1 MGVTSLLEGTAPAA
15 ITFRRIMFTY
25 TVKTT
30 KPKRRSKT
38 DALYKERR
46 TYDVTLY
53 DGDKEVAVRAVPSVT
68 TILDAMGGDK
78 TQRLVGWAKR
88 ETYHHIQAAF
98 AGLDLEEEV
107 VKLQEEVAS
116 ENSPPAAKSV
126 LQQMVMMRTA
136 EEGRSAFEK
145 ESSRIKDFGSRA
157 HDVLKELLTGNES
170 VDIPDDLTRVVQ
182 AGQAWLRDEGITP
195 IAIEIPVFQVK
206 YPVVFEGH
214 EDLHQRIYYAGTVDG
229 IGLDRSDELV
239 IWDWKTGGL
248 YAEGRMQLAAYAAA
262 LHSIQYTH
270 PDIYQAMAHTGDF
283 PVKGYLVQIPR
294 EYSEGMDPWKVEVID
309 SDELNLLGGVFDCA
323 VPIYRWQDKTRE
335 EAKAKK
341 EKAKADTV

>member
-15 ITFRRIMFTY
+15 IIFRRIMFTY

-30 KPKRRSKT
+30 KSKRKSKT
-38 DALYKERR
+38 DVLYKERR

-53 DGDKEVAVRAVPSVT
+53 DGDKEVAVKAVPSVT

-98 AGLDLEEEV
+98 AGLDLEAEV
-107 VKLQEEVAS
+107 VKLQAEVAS

-145 ESSRIKDFGSRA
+145 ESSRIKDFGTRA

-195 IAIEIPVFQVK
+195 IAIEIPVFQV
-206 YPVVFEGH
+206 VFEGH
-214 EDLHQRIYYAGTVDG
+214 EDLHQRIYYAGTIDG
-229 IGLDRSDELV
+229 VGLNRSGDLV

-262 LHSIQYTH
+262 LHSIEHTH
-270 PDIYQAMAHTGDF
+270 PVIYQAMEHTENF

-294 EYSEGMDPWKVEVID
+294 EYSEGMDPWKVEAID
-309 SDELNLLGGVFDCA
+309 GDELNYLAGVFDSA
-323 VPIYRWQDKTRE
+323 VPIYQWQYETRE
-335 EAKAKK
+335 EEKAKK

>member
-15 ITFRRIMFTY
+15 ITFRRMMFTY
-25 TVKTT
+25 TVKAT
-30 KPKRRSKT
+30 KPKRTSKS
-38 DALYKERR
+38 DVLYKERR
-46 TYDVTLY
+46 TYDVNLY
-53 DGDKEVAVRAVPSVT
+53 EDDKEIATKAVPSVT

-88 ETYHHIQAAF
+88 ETYNHIQAAF
-98 AGLDLEEEV
+98 AGLDLGTEIT
-107 VKLQEEVAS
+107 KLQAEVAS
-116 ENSPPAAKSV
+116 ENSPPAAESV

-145 ESSRIKDFGSRA
+145 ESRRIKDFGSRA

-195 IAIEIPVFQVK
+195 RAIEIPVFQVR
-206 YPVVFEGH
+206 YPVVFESH
-214 EDLHQRIYYAGTVDG
+214 QDLHQRIYYAGTVDG

-262 LHSIQYTH
+262 LHSIEYTN
-270 PDIYQAMAHTGDF
+270 PDIYQAMEHTENF
-283 PVKGYLVQIPR
+283 PVRGYLVQIPR
-294 EYSEGMDPWKVEVID
+294 EYSEGMDPWKVETID
-309 SDELNLLGGVFDCA
+309 SDDLNHRAGVFDCA
-323 VPIYRWQDKTRE
+323 VPIYRWQDSVRE
-335 EAKAKK
+335 E
-341 EKAKADTV
+341 EKAERDKARSDG

>member
-1 MGVTSLLEGTAPAA
+1 MGVTILRGYGPRRY
-15 ITFRRIMFTY
+15 TFRRYMFTY
-25 TVKTT
+25 TVQAT
-30 KPKRRSKT
+30 KPKRTSKS

-53 DGDKEVAVRAVPSVT
+53 EDDFEIITKAVPSVT

-98 AGLDLEEEV
+98 ARLDLGEEV
-107 VKLQEEVAS
+107 GKLQAEVAS
-116 ENSPPAAKSV
+116 ENSPPAAESV

-136 EEGRSAFEK
+136 EEGRSAFEQ
-145 ESSRIKDFGSRA
+145 ESRRVKDFGSRA
-157 HDVLKELLTGNES
+157 HDILKELLTGNES

-206 YPVVFEGH
+206 YPVVFMSH
-214 EDLHQRIYYAGTVDG
+214 QDLHQRIYYAGTVDG
-229 IGLDRSDELV
+229 IGLDRSNELV

-262 LHSIQYTH
+262 LHSIQYTN
-270 PDIYQAMAHTGDF
+270 PDIHQAMEHTDNF
-283 PVKGYLVQIPR
+283 PVRGYLVQIPR
-294 EYSEGMDPWKVEVID
+294 EYSEGMDPWKVETID
-309 SDELNLLGGVFDCA
+309 SDELNRLGGVFDCA
-323 VPIYRWQDKTRE
+323 VPIYRWQDSVRE
-335 EAKAKK
+335 AEKAEK
-341 EKAKADTV
+341 EKARSDG

>member
-1 MGVTSLLEGTAPAA
+1 MGVTSLLGGTAPAA
-15 ITFRRIMFTY
+15 IIFRRIMFTY

-107 VKLQEEVAS
+107 DKLQEEVAS

-182 AGQAWLRDEGITP
+182 AGQAWLREEGIIP

-206 YPVVFEGH
+206 YPSITLSPH
-214 EDLHQRIYYAGTVDG
+214 ALLQRIYYAGTVDG
-229 IGLDRSDELV
+229 VGLTQDRELV

-262 LHSIQYTH
+262 LHSIKQTN
-270 PDIYQAMAHTGDF
+270 PDLLPDFGWDKF
-283 PVKGYLVQIPR
+283 PVRGYLVQIPR
-294 EYSEGMDPWKVEVID
+294 EYSEGMDPWKVETID
-309 SDELNLLGGVFDCA
+309 TDELTHLAGVFDCA
-323 VPIYRWQDKTRE
+323 VPIYKWQDSVRE
-335 EAKAKK
+335 AEKAEK
-341 EKAKADTV
+341 EKARSDG

>member
-15 ITFRRIMFTY
+15 MTFRRMMFTY
-25 TVKTT
+25 TVKAT
-30 KPKRRSKT
+30 KPKRKSKS

-53 DGDKEVAVRAVPSVT
+53 EDDKEIATKAVPSVT

-78 TQRLVGWAKR
+78 THRLVGWAKR
-88 ETYHHIQAAF
+88 ETYNHIQAAF
-98 AGLDLEEEV
+98 AGLDLGKEIT
-107 VKLQEEVAS
+107 KLQAEVAS

-157 HDVLKELLTGNES
+157 HGVLKELLTGNES

-206 YPVVFEGH
+206 YPSITLSPH
-214 EDLHQRIYYAGTVDG
+214 ALLQRIYYAGTVDG

-262 LHSIQYTH
+262 LHSIQYTN
-270 PDIYQAMAHTGDF
+270 PDIYKAMEHTENF
-283 PVKGYLVQIPR
+283 PVRGYLVQIPR
-294 EYSEGMDPWKVEVID
+294 EYSEGMDPWKVETID
-309 SDELNLLGGVFDCA
+309 SDELNRLGGVFDCA
-323 VPIYRWQDKTRE
+323 VPIYKWQDSVRE
-335 EAKAKK
+335 AEKAEK
-341 EKAKADTV
+341 EKARSDG

>member
-15 ITFRRIMFTY
+15 ITFRRMMFTY
-25 TVKTT
+25 TVKAT
-30 KPKRRSKT
+30 KPQRTSKS

-53 DGDKEVAVRAVPSVT
+53 EDDKEIATKAVPSVT

-78 TQRLVGWAKR
+78 THRLVGWAKK
-88 ETYHHIQAAF
+88 ETYNHIQAAF
-98 AGLDLEEEV
+98 AGLDLRGEV
-107 VKLQEEVAS
+107 GKLQAGVAS
-116 ENSPPAAKSV
+116 ENSPPAAESV

-145 ESSRIKDFGSRA
+145 ESRRVKDFGSRA

-195 IAIEIPVFQVK
+195 IAIEIPVFN
-206 YPVVFEGH
+206 YPLCDDDPLGS
-214 EDLHQRIYYAGTVDG
+214 DAKRLHQSIAYAGTVDG
-229 IGLDRSDELV
+229 VGLDSKGNLV

-248 YAEGRMQLAAYAAA
+248 YAEGRMQLAAYAGA
-262 LHSIQYTH
+262 LHSLAQTQ
-270 PDIYQAMAHTGDF
+270 PDLFRAIADTAGVPRT
-283 PVKGYLVQIPR
+283 GYLVQIPR
-294 EYSEGMDPWKVEVID
+294 EYSEGMD
-309 SDELNLLGGVFDCA
+309 
-323 VPIYRWQDKTRE
+323 
-335 EAKAKK
+335 
-341 EKAKADTV
+341 

>member
-30 KPKRRSKT
+30 KPKRKSKS
-38 DALYKERR
+38 DVLYKERR

-53 DGDKEVAVRAVPSVT
+53 DGDQEVAVRAVPSVT

-107 VKLQEEVAS
+107 VKLQAEVAS

-145 ESSRIKDFGSRA
+145 ESSRIKDFGTRA

-214 EDLHQRIYYAGTVDG
+214 EDLHQRIYYAGTIDG
-229 IGLDRSDELV
+229 VGLNRSGDLV

-262 LHSIQYTH
+262 LHSIQYTY
-270 PDIYQAMAHTGDF
+270 PDIYQAMEHTDNF
-283 PVKGYLVQIPR
+283 PVRGYLVQIPR
-294 EYSEGMDPWKVEVID
+294 EYSEGMDPWKVETID
-309 SDELNLLGGVFDCA
+309 GDELNYLGGVFDCA
-323 VPIYRWQDKTRE
+323 VPIYQWQDKTRE
-335 EAKAKK
+335 EEKAKK

>member
-1 MGVTSLLEGTAPAA
+1 
-15 ITFRRIMFTY
+15 MFTY
-25 TVKTT
+25 TVQAT
-30 KPKRRSKT
+30 KPKRTSKS

-53 DGDKEVAVRAVPSVT
+53 EDDFEIITKAVPSVT

-98 AGLDLEEEV
+98 ARLDLGEEV
-107 VKLQEEVAS
+107 GKLQAEVAS
-116 ENSPPAAKSV
+116 ENSPPAAESV

-136 EEGRSAFEK
+136 EEGRSAFEQ
-145 ESSRIKDFGSRA
+145 ESRKVRDFGSRA
-157 HDVLKELLTGNES
+157 HDILKELLTGNES

-206 YPVVFEGH
+206 YPLVFDSH
-214 EDLHQRIYYAGTVDG
+214 LDLHQRIYYAGTVDG

-262 LHSIQYTH
+262 LHSIQYTNPAIH
-270 PDIYQAMAHTGDF
+270 QAMEHTENF
-283 PVKGYLVQIPR
+283 PVRGYLVQIPR
-294 EYSEGMDPWKVEVID
+294 EYSEGMDPWKVETID
-309 SDELNLLGGVFDCA
+309 SDELGRLAGVFDCA
-323 VPIYRWQDKTRE
+323 VPIYRWQDEMRE
-335 EAKAKK
+335 AEKAKK
-341 EKAKADTV
+341 ERAKADTV